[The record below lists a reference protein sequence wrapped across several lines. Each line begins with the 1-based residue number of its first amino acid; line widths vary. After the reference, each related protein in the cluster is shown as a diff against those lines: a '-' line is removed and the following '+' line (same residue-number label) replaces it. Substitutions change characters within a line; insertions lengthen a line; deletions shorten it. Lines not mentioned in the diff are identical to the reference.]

1 MVASEQFRFTTQ
13 CLIKGGGKMKP
24 ICIAVLFFIVVCCGY
39 RTGYAVSMGV
49 GSSGEVNTLSSVGT
63 ATSIVSGKVGVDL
76 QTKSLAGTG
85 GTTITNR
92 GNYLEVNSSS
102 VPTFASQAEAEG
114 GTENTKSMNS
124 LRTYQAV
131 TSYSFLKSNID
142 ISPADGY
149 PDKAN
154 GLLGTTM
161 SPSDTLTW
169 SMPADKNFKIDMSG
183 TGKLIA
189 SSGTNTVN
197 LSGARYLD
205 YVWTG
210 SSTANSDNNLN
221 TEVDIFF
228 GTLTASSNIN
238 CVWEIEVV
246 ADQTAQINFNP
257 AYRVYLNNTAST
269 YLLNSAI
276 GTNVGGIWFSGWVS
290 NFGSTTT
297 QLYKSLAATLSGGST
312 SMSSRIATLFDSK
325 KDTNLRLTVQSG
337 TTTAGYY
344 CGVRCVRIW
353 KTQP

>member
-1 MVASEQFRFTTQ
+1 MKLRWIPLLFLAMTCNRISYA
-13 CLIKGGGKMKP
+13 ISMDSGG
-24 ICIAVLFFIVVCCGY
+24 
-39 RTGYAVSMGV
+39 
-49 GSSGEVNTLSSVGT
+49 SGETNTLSSVGT

-76 QTKSLAGTG
+76 QIKSLAGIG

-114 GTENTKSMNS
+114 GTSTANAMNP
-124 LRTYQAV
+124 LLTYQAV

-169 SMPADKNFKIDMSG
+169 NMPADEDFKVNMSG
-183 TGKLIA
+183 TGKMIIA
-189 SSGTNTVN
+189 SGTNTVN

-221 TEVDIFF
+221 NEIDIFF
-228 GTLTASSNIN
+228 GTLTASSNVN
-238 CVWEIEVV
+238 CLWEVEVV
-246 ADQTAQINFNP
+246 VDQTVQTNFNP
-257 AYRVYLNNTAST
+257 SYKIYLDNSGTP
-269 YLLNSAI
+269 YLLNASTGANI
-276 GTNVGGIWFSGWVS
+276 GGMWYSGWVC

-297 QLYKSLAATLSGGST
+297 QLYKTLSSAVSGGAA
-312 SMSSRIATLFDSK
+312 SMSTRILSLFDSNE
-325 KDTNLRLTVQSG
+325 DTSLRLTTQSG

-344 CGVRCVRIW
+344 YGVRHVRIW

>member
-1 MVASEQFRFTTQ
+1 MVASEQFRFTTLY
-13 CLIKGGGKMKP
+13 LIKGGDKMKLSW
-24 ICIAVLFFIVVCCGY
+24 IVLAFLIIGCY
-39 RTGYAVSMGV
+39 SHSAAYAVSMGI
-49 GSSGEVNTLSSVGT
+49 G
-63 ATSIVSGKVGVDL
+63 
-76 QTKSLAGTG
+76 
-85 GTTITNR
+85 
-92 GNYLEVNSSS
+92 

-114 GTENTKSMNS
+114 GTETTKSMNS

-142 ISPADGY
+142 VSPADGY

-169 SMPADKNFKIDMSG
+169 SMPADEDFKVNMSG

-197 LSGARYLD
+197 LSGARYLE

-210 SSTANSDNNLN
+210 SSTANTETHGNA
-221 TEVDIFF
+221 EVDIFY

-238 CVWEIEVV
+238 CIWEIEVIV
-246 ADQTAQINFNP
+246 DQTSQVNFNP
-257 AYRVYLNNTAST
+257 AYKIYLDGSST
-269 YLLNSAI
+269 VSLLNTQPGTSI
-276 GTNVGGIWFSGWVS
+276 GGMWYSGWVC

-297 QLYKSLAATLSGGST
+297 QLYKLLSGVVSGGSS
-312 SMSSRIATLFDSK
+312 SMSTKILTLFDSNE
-325 KDTNLRLTVQSG
+325 DTALRLTTLSG

-344 CGVRCVRIW
+344 HGVRCVRIW

>member
-92 GNYLEVNSSS
+92 GNYLEINSTS
-102 VPTFASQAEAEG
+102 VPTFATQADAEG
-114 GTENTKSMNS
+114 GTSTANAMNP
-124 LRTYQAV
+124 LLTYQAV

-169 SMPADKNFKIDMSG
+169 NMPADEDFKVNMSG
-183 TGKLIA
+183 TGKMIIA
-189 SSGTNTVN
+189 SGTNTVN
-197 LSGARYLD
+197 LSGARYLE

-210 SSTANSDNNLN
+210 SSTANTTTHVNNE
-221 TEVDIFF
+221 TDIFY

-238 CVWEIEVV
+238 CIWEVEAIV
-246 ADQTAQINFNP
+246 DQTSQVNFNP
-257 AYRVYLNNTAST
+257 SYKIYLDGSSTAS
-269 YLLNSAI
+269 LLNTQPGTSI
-276 GTNVGGIWFSGWVS
+276 GGMWYSGWVC

-297 QLYKSLAATLSGGST
+297 QLYKLLSGQVSGGSS
-312 SMSSRIATLFDSK
+312 SMSTRILTLFDSNE
-325 KDTNLRLTVQSG
+325 DTALRLTTQSG

-344 CGVRCVRIW
+344 HGVRCVRIW

>member
-1 MVASEQFRFTTQ
+1 
-13 CLIKGGGKMKP
+13 MKP

-76 QTKSLAGTG
+76 QTKSLEGTG

-114 GTENTKSMNS
+114 GVEATKSMNS

-142 ISPADGY
+142 VSPADGY

-205 YVWTG
+205 YVWSG
-210 SSTANSDNNLN
+210 SSTANSDNDLN
-221 TEVDIFF
+221 NEVDIFF

-238 CVWEIEVV
+238 CIWEVEIVV
-246 ADQTAQINFNP
+246 DQTVQANFNP
-257 AYRVYLNNTAST
+257 SYRIYLDGSSTAS
-269 YLLNSAI
+269 LLNASTGA
-276 GTNVGGIWFSGWVS
+276 NVGGMWYSGWVA

-297 QLYKSLAATLSGGST
+297 QLYKPLSHQTSGGTT
-312 SMSSRIATLFDSK
+312 SIANRILALFDSNE
-325 KDTNLRLTVQSG
+325 DTSLRLTTQSG

-344 CGVRCVRIW
+344 CGVRHVRIW